1 MDRGAWQATVHGI
14 AKSLTQLSNK
24 HFVHLRQQTPA
35 DTSSTYDFITNR
47 NHGYFLILQA
57 LPKSGNIIYVHYYF
71 KIMIAIRC
79 C

>member
-14 AKSLTQLSNK
+14 TKSLTQLSNK

-35 DTSSTYDFITNR
+35 DTSSTYDFIT
-47 NHGYFLILQA
+47 LILQA

-71 KIMIAIRC
+71 KIMITIRSC
-79 C
+79 